1 MKTEYNVS
9 IDLSGG
15 KECNVME
22 KKPLQE
28 VLRKTL
34 SLAPE
39 DKHDCWLISNGYSD
53 KGGYYTRAE
62 FNFQWIDTILIDCDN
77 DKENPDP
84 TMLERFKEEHSPY
97 SYFLWETA
105 SSTPLCPKFR
115 AIILLDRKIPW
126 INEPEKFTK
135 RAIKERFSRWTD
147 DNASWYF
154 TPTKSK
160 VHTFVGH
167 KGVPYPSY
175 NITSLVLLYQQVWN
189 ATRHTEGF
197 SCSQASPAS
206 NNPDGWRNF
215 KTVKECL
222 GHSLPPH
229 ERHDP
234 LFKACSALALN
245 GYKDAIPQFLSE
257 VDCPQNHKREMLRQF
272 K

>member
-1 MKTEYNVS
+1 MKIEHNVS

-15 KECNVME
+15 RECNVME

-77 DKENPDP
+77 DKESPDP
-84 TMLERFKEEHSPY
+84 TMLERFKEEFDKY
-97 SYFLWETA
+97 AYFLWETA
-105 SSTPLCPKFR
+105 SSTPACPKFR

-160 VHTFVGH
+160 VHTFIGH
-167 KGVPYPSY
+167 KGVLYPSY
-175 NITSLVLLYQQVWN
+175 NITSLVTLYQQVWN

-197 SCSQASPAS
+197 SCSHASPTTM
-206 NNPDGWRNF
+206 NPEGWRRLPS
-215 KTVKECL
+215 VKKCL
-222 GHSLPPH
+222 EGLHKGERDNSLNA
-229 ERHDP
+229 
-234 LFKACSALALN
+234 ACYAMDNN
-245 GYKDAIPQFLSE
+245 GYHDRIGDFLNE
-257 VDCPQNHKREMLRQF
+257 VVCDESIKRKFRA
-272 K
+272 KYK